1 MKNLYTAL
9 IFTLAG
15 LTLTAQNKDTDKADK
30 LFQKYEYVDAAQE
43 YLKLV
48 DRGKAD
54 NYVYLQLADTYYN
67 MFNTAEAARWY
78 ARATEQK
85 QDAEIYYR
93 YAQMLKANGK
103 YEESNKQMRTFAQM
117 APNDQRAKAFNENP
131 NYVPRL
137 LDKTKLYDIKP
148 SDVSSEK
155 SDFAAVLYDR
165 TVWFAS
171 ARNNARKE
179 YGWTEEP
186 FLDIYRADYNDD
198 GTITNAGTVSELN
211 SKWHDGPVT
220 VSADGNTLFF
230 SSESFKEKESEKN
243 RKLNAKFSQV
253 YLFRAAKQGDKWG
266 DITPLPFNNK
276 EYSCAN
282 PSLSRDGKTLYFSS
296 NMPGSMG
303 TTGATD
309 IWKVSVN
316 GDGSYGKPENLG
328 KNINTE
334 GAESFPYISDDG
346 GTLYFASAGRQGLGG
361 YDVFQADLA
370 KNTEATNL
378 GKPVNTEKDDF
389 AFTFNQKR
397 KVGFLSS
404 NRNGNDDIFV
414 VSPIC
419 GVQVTTVVTDART
432 GNILANASVSIVD
445 DRKNVISTEMS
456 NARGEVTYRV
466 ECNREYSVQASKD
479 GYEGASFPVTKQD
492 GGDQRVEAKLQ
503 PIETIVKETEIV
515 LNPIYFEFD
524 RSNVTREGA
533 FELDKLVQVMK
544 SNPGLTILAKS
555 HTDNRGSD
563 AYNLALS
570 DRRAKSTVQYVIS
583 RGIAKSRITGKGF
596 GESEP
601 KADCGEQCTEE
612 QHAQNRRSEFLIVK

>member
-9 IFTLAG
+9 IFALAG
-15 LTLTAQNKDTDKADK
+15 MTLTAQNKDTEKADK

-48 DRGKAD
+48 DKGKAD

-67 MFNTAEAARWY
+67 MFNTAEAAKWY
-78 ARATEQK
+78 AKATEQK

-103 YEESNKQMRTFAQM
+103 YEESNKQMKTFAQM
-117 APNDQRAKAFNENP
+117 APNDLRAKAFNENP
-131 NYVPRL
+131 NYIPRL
-137 LDKTKLYDIKP
+137 LDKTKLYDIKA

-155 SDFAAVLYDR
+155 SDFAAVLYDKS
-165 TVWFAS
+165 VWFTS

-186 FLDIYRADYNDD
+186 FLDIYKADYNDD

-211 SKWHDGPVT
+211 SKFHDGPVT

-243 RKLNAKFSQV
+243 KKLNAKFSQV
-253 YLFRAAKQGDKWG
+253 WLFKATKEGDKWG
-266 DITPLPFNNK
+266 NITPLPFNSK

-303 TTGATD
+303 TTKATD

-316 GDGSYGKPENLG
+316 GDSYGTPENLG

-334 GAESFPYISDDG
+334 GAESFPYISDDN
-346 GTLYFASAGRQGLGG
+346 TMLYFASVGRPGLGG

-370 KNTEATNL
+370 KNSEATNL

-389 AFTFNQKR
+389 AFTFNKA
-397 KVGFLSS
+397 KKTGFLSS

-419 GVQVTTVVTDART
+419 GVQVTTVVTDAKT
-432 GNILANASVSIVD
+432 GNILANASVSVVD
-445 DRKNVISTEMS
+445 DKKNVITTEMS
-456 NARGEVTYRV
+456 NNKGEVTYRV
-466 ECNREYSVQASKD
+466 ECNREYTIQASKD
-479 GYEGASFPVTKQD
+479 GYESNTFAVTKQD

-503 PIETIVKETEIV
+503 PIETIIKETEIV
-515 LNPIYFEFD
+515 LNPIFFEFD
-524 RSNVTREGA
+524 KSNVTREGA

-544 SNPGLTILAKS
+544 SNPNLAILAKA

-596 GESEP
+596 GETEP
-601 KADCGEQCTEE
+601 KVDCGENCTEE

>member
-9 IFTLAG
+9 IFALAG
-15 LTLTAQNKDTDKADK
+15 LTLTAQNKDTEKADK

-48 DRGKAD
+48 DKGKAD

-78 ARATEQK
+78 AKATEQK

-93 YAQMLKANGK
+93 YAQMLKATGK

-117 APNDQRAKAFNENP
+117 APNDLRAKAFNENP
-131 NYVPRL
+131 NYIPRL
-137 LDKTKLYDIKP
+137 LDKNKLYEVKA

-155 SDFAAVLYDR
+155 SDFAAVLYDKS
-165 TVWFAS
+165 VWFAS
-171 ARNNARKE
+171 ARNTARKD
-179 YGWTEEP
+179 YGWTDEP

-198 GTITNAGTVSELN
+198 GTITNAAAVSELN
-211 SKWHDGPVT
+211 SKFHDGPVS

-230 SSESFKEKESEKN
+230 SSESFKEKESERNK
-243 RKLNAKFSQV
+243 KLNAKFSQV
-253 YLFRAAKQGDKWG
+253 WLFKATREGDKWG
-266 DITPLPFNNK
+266 NVTPLPFNSK

-303 TTGATD
+303 TTKATD
-309 IWKVSVN
+309 IWKVSIN
-316 GDGSYGKPENLG
+316 GDGYGTPENLG

-334 GAESFPYISDDG
+334 GAESFPYISDDNT
-346 GTLYFASAGRQGLGG
+346 TLYFASSGRPGLGG

-389 AFTFNQKR
+389 AFTFNKQR
-397 KVGFLSS
+397 KVGFVSS
-404 NRNGNDDIFV
+404 NRNGNDDIFI

-419 GVQVTTVVTDART
+419 GVQLTTVVSDART
-432 GNILANASVSIVD
+432 GNILSNASVSVVD
-445 DRKNVISTEMS
+445 DKKNVISTEMS

-466 ECNREYSVQASKD
+466 ECNREYTIQASKD
-479 GYEGASFPVTKQD
+479 GYEGASFPVTRQD
-492 GGDQRVEAKLQ
+492 GGEQKVDARLQ

-515 LNPIYFEFD
+515 LNPIFFEFD
-524 RSNVTREGA
+524 KSNVTREGA

-544 SNPGLTILAKS
+544 SNPNLTILAKA

-563 AYNLALS
+563 AYNLSLS

-583 RGIAKSRITGKGF
+583 RGISKGRITGKGF

-601 KADCGEQCTEE
+601 KVDCREQCTEE

>member
-9 IFTLAG
+9 IFALAG
-15 LTLTAQNKDTDKADK
+15 VTLSAQNKDTQKADR
-30 LFQKYEYVDAAQE
+30 LFEKYEYVDAAQE

-78 ARATEQK
+78 AKATEQK

-131 NYVPRL
+131 DYVPRL
-137 LDKTKLYDIKP
+137 LDKGRLYDVKP
-148 SDVSSEK
+148 SDVSSDK
-155 SDFAAVLYDR
+155 SDFAAVLYDKS
-165 TVWFAS
+165 VWFAS
-171 ARNNARKE
+171 ARNGARKD
-179 YGWTEEP
+179 YGWNEEP
-186 FLDIYRADYNDD
+186 YLDIYRADYNDD

-220 VSADGNTLFF
+220 ISADGNTMYF

-243 RKLNAKFSQV
+243 RKLNAKFGQV
-253 YLFRAAKQGDKWG
+253 YLFKATKEGDKWG
-266 DITPLPFNNK
+266 NITPLPFNDK
-276 EYSCAN
+276 TYSCAN

-346 GTLYFASAGRQGLGG
+346 SVLFFASAGRPGLGG
-361 YDVFQADLA
+361 YDVFQADLS
-370 KNTEATNL
+370 KGTEAVNL

-389 AFTFNQKR
+389 AFTFNKQR
-397 KVGFLSS
+397 KTGFVSS

-419 GVQVTTVVTDART
+419 GVQLLTVVTDAKT
-432 GNILANASVSIVD
+432 GSILSGASVSVVD
-445 DRKNVISTEMS
+445 DKKNVVATEQS
-456 NARGEVTYRV
+456 NAKGEVTYRV
-466 ECNREYSVQASKD
+466 ECNREYTIQASKD
-479 GYEGASFPVTKQD
+479 GYEGASFPVKKQD
-492 GGDQRVEAKLQ
+492 GGDQRVDARLQ

-515 LNPIYFEFD
+515 LNPIFFEFD
-524 RSNVTREGA
+524 KSNVTREGA

-544 SNPGLTILAKS
+544 SNPNLTILAKS
-555 HTDNRGSD
+555 HTDSRGSD

-583 RGIAKSRITGKGF
+583 KGIAKARITGKGF
-596 GESEP
+596 GETEP
-601 KADCGEQCTEE
+601 KADCGQDCTEE

>member
-9 IFTLAG
+9 IFALAG
-15 LTLTAQNKDTDKADK
+15 LTLTAQNKDTEKADK
-30 LFQKYEYVDAAQE
+30 LFQRYEYVDAAQE

-48 DRGKAD
+48 DKGKAD

-67 MFNTAEAARWY
+67 MFNTAEAAKWY
-78 ARATEQK
+78 ARAIEQK

-93 YAQMLKANGK
+93 YAQMLKAGGK
-103 YEESNKQMRTFAQM
+103 YEESNKQMKTFAQM
-117 APNDQRAKAFNENP
+117 VPNDLRAKAFNENP

-137 LDKTKLYDIKP
+137 MDKNKLYEVKP
-148 SDVSSEK
+148 SDVSSDK
-155 SDFAAVLYDR
+155 SDFAAVLYDK
-165 TVWFAS
+165 TLWLVS
-171 ARNNARKE
+171 ARNGARKD
-179 YGWTEEP
+179 YGWNEEP
-186 FLDIYRADYNDD
+186 YLDIYRADYNDD

-220 VSADGNTLFF
+220 ISADGTTMYF

-243 RKLNAKFSQV
+243 KKLNAKFGQV
-253 YLFRAAKQGDKWG
+253 YLFKATKEGDKWG
-266 DITPLPFNNK
+266 NITPLPFNDK
-276 EYSCAN
+276 TYSCAN

-303 TTGATD
+303 TQGATD
-309 IWKVSVN
+309 IWKVAIS
-316 GDGSYGKPENLG
+316 GDTYGKPENLG
-328 KNINTE
+328 KNVNTE

-346 GTLYFASAGRQGLGG
+346 QMLYFASSGRLGLGG
-361 YDVFQADLA
+361 YDIFQADLKA
-370 KNTEATNL
+370 GSEATNL

-389 AFTFNQKR
+389 AFTFNKEK

-404 NRNGNDDIFV
+404 NRNGNDDIFKV
-414 VSPIC
+414 IPIC
-419 GVQVTTVVTDART
+419 GVQVTTVVADAKT

-445 DRKNVISTEMS
+445 DKKNVISTEMT
-456 NARGEVTYRV
+456 NAKGEVTYRV
-466 ECNREYSVQASKD
+466 ECNKEYTVQASKD
-479 GYEGASFPVTKQD
+479 GYEGASFPVAKQD
-492 GGDQRVEAKLQ
+492 GGDQKVDAKLQ

-524 RSNVTREGA
+524 KSNVTREGA
-533 FELDKLVQVMK
+533 FELDKLIQVMK
-544 SNPGLTILAKS
+544 SNPNLAILAKS

-563 AYNLALS
+563 TYNLSLS

-583 RGIAKSRITGKGF
+583 KGIAKSRITGKGF
-596 GESEP
+596 GETEP
-601 KADCGEQCTEE
+601 KVDCGEGCSEE

>member
-9 IFTLAG
+9 IFALAG
-15 LTLTAQNKDTDKADK
+15 MTAAAQNKDTEKADK

-48 DRGKAD
+48 DKGKAD

-67 MFNTAEAARWY
+67 MFNTAEAAKWY
-78 ARATEQK
+78 ARAIEQK

-103 YEESNKQMRTFAQM
+103 YEESNKQMKVFAQM

-131 NYVPRL
+131 NYIPRL
-137 LDKTKLYDIKP
+137 LDKNKLYDVKP

-155 SDFAAVLYDR
+155 SDFAAVLYDK
-165 TVWFAS
+165 TLWFAS
-171 ARNNARKE
+171 ARNNARKD

-220 VSADGNTLFF
+220 VSADGNTLYF

-243 RKLNAKFSQV
+243 KKLNAKFSQV
-253 YLFRAAKQGDKWG
+253 YLFKATKEGDRWG
-266 DITPLPFNNK
+266 NITPLPFNDK
-276 EYSCAN
+276 TYSCAN

-309 IWKVSVN
+309 IWKVAVN

-328 KNINTE
+328 RNINTE
-334 GAESFPYISDDG
+334 GAESFPYISDDN
-346 GTLYFASAGRQGLGG
+346 TMLYFASSGRPGLGG
-361 YDVFQADLA
+361 YDVFQADLGR
-370 KNTEATNL
+370 NTEAVNM

-389 AFTFNQKR
+389 AFTFNRQK

-404 NRNGNDDIFV
+404 NRGGNDDIFKV
-414 VSPIC
+414 IPIC
-419 GVQVTTVVTDART
+419 GVQVTTVVSDAKT

-445 DRKNVISTEMS
+445 DKKNVITTEQS
-456 NARGEVTYRV
+456 NAKGEVTYRV
-466 ECNREYSVQASKD
+466 ECNREYTVQASKD
-479 GYEGASFPVTKQD
+479 GYEGASFPVSKQD
-492 GGDQRVEAKLQ
+492 GGDQKVDAKLQ

-515 LNPIYFEFD
+515 LNPIFFEYD
-524 RSNVTREGA
+524 KSNVTREGA

-544 SNPGLTILAKS
+544 SNPALTILAKA

-570 DRRAKSTVQYVIS
+570 DRRARSTVQYVIS
-583 RGIAKSRITGKGF
+583 KGIAKSRITGKGF
-596 GESEP
+596 GETEP
-601 KADCGEQCTEE
+601 KVDCGEACTEE

>member
-9 IFTLAG
+9 IFALAG
-15 LTLTAQNKDTDKADK
+15 MALTAQNKDTEKADR
-30 LFQKYEYVDAAQE
+30 LFQRYEYVDAAQE

-48 DRGKAD
+48 DRGRAD

-67 MFNTAEAARWY
+67 MFNTAEAAKWY
-78 ARATEQK
+78 ARAVEQK

-93 YAQMLKANGK
+93 YAQMLKAGGK
-103 YEESNKQMRTFAQM
+103 YEESNRQMRTFAQM
-117 APNDQRAKAFNENP
+117 APGDQRAKAFNENP

-137 LDKTKLYDIKP
+137 MDKSRLYEVKP

-155 SDFAAVLYDR
+155 SDFAAVLYDK

-171 ARNNARKE
+171 ARNNARKD
-179 YGWTEEP
+179 YGWTDEP

-220 VSADGNTLFF
+220 VSADGTTLYF

-243 RKLNAKFSQV
+243 RKLNAKFGQV
-253 YLFRAAKQGDKWG
+253 YLFKATKEGDKWTG
-266 DITPLPFNNK
+266 ITPLAFNDK
-276 EYSCAN
+276 TYSCAN
-282 PSLSRDGKTLYFSS
+282 PSLSRDGRTLYFSS

-303 TTGATD
+303 SQGATD

-316 GDGSYGKPENLG
+316 PDGSYGKPENLG
-328 KNINTE
+328 KNVNTE
-334 GAESFPYISDDG
+334 GAESFPYISDDN
-346 GTLYFASAGRQGLGG
+346 TMLYFASSGRQGLGG
-361 YDVFQADLA
+361 YDIFQADLA
-370 KNTEATNL
+370 SNTEATNL

-389 AFTFNQKR
+389 AFTFNRQR

-414 VSPIC
+414 VNPIC
-419 GVQVTTVVTDART
+419 GVMVTTVVTDART
-432 GNILANASVSIVD
+432 GNVLSGASVSIVD
-445 DRKNVISTEMS
+445 DRKNVISTETA
-456 NARGEVTYRV
+456 NAKGEVSYRV
-466 ECNREYSVQASKD
+466 ECNREYTVQASKD

-492 GGDQRVEAKLQ
+492 GGDQRVDAGLQ
-503 PIETIVKETEIV
+503 PIETIIRETEIV

-544 SNPGLTILAKS
+544 SNPSLAILAKA

-563 AYNLALS
+563 AYNLSLS

-583 RGIAKSRITGKGF
+583 KGISKSRITGKGF
-596 GESEP
+596 GETEP
-601 KADCGEQCTEE
+601 KADCGEGCTEE

>member
-9 IFTLAG
+9 IFALAAA
-15 LTLTAQNKDTDKADK
+15 TATAQNKDTAKADK
-30 LFQKYEYVDAAQE
+30 LFEKYEYVDAAQE

-48 DRGKAD
+48 DRGRGD

-78 ARATEQK
+78 AKATEQK

-103 YEESNKQMRTFAQM
+103 YEESNKQMKTFAQL

-137 LDKTKLYDIKP
+137 LDKSKLYEVKP
-148 SDVSSEK
+148 SDVSSDK
-155 SDFAAVLYDR
+155 SDFAAVLYDKS
-165 TVWFAS
+165 VWFAS
-171 ARNNARKE
+171 ARNGARKD
-179 YGWTEEP
+179 YGWNEEP

-220 VSADGNTLFF
+220 ISADGNTMFF

-243 RKLNAKFSQV
+243 KKLNAKFGQV
-253 YLFRAAKQGDKWG
+253 YLFKATKQGDKWG
-266 DITPLPFNNK
+266 DITPLPFNDK
-276 EYSCAN
+276 TYSCAN

-309 IWKVSVN
+309 IWKVSV
-316 GDGSYGKPENLG
+316 GADGSYGKPENLG

-346 GTLYFASAGRQGLGG
+346 AVLFFASSGRPGLGG

-370 KNTEATNL
+370 RNTEATNL

-389 AFTFNQKR
+389 AFTFNKA
-397 KVGFLSS
+397 KKTGFVSS

-419 GVQVTTVVTDART
+419 GVQLTTVVTDAKT
-432 GNILANASVSIVD
+432 GNILANAGVSVVD
-445 DRKNVISTEMS
+445 DRKNVVSTEQT

-466 ECNREYSVQASKD
+466 ECNREYSIQASKD
-479 GYEGASFPVTKQD
+479 GYEGASFPVKKQD
-492 GGDQRVEAKLQ
+492 GGDQRVDAKLQ

-515 LNPIYFEFD
+515 LNPIFFEFD

-583 RGIAKSRITGKGF
+583 KGIAKARITGKGF
-596 GESEP
+596 GETEP
-601 KADCGEQCTEE
+601 KAGCGENCTEE

>member
-9 IFTLAG
+9 IFALAG
-15 LTLTAQNKDTDKADK
+15 LTLTAQNKDTEKADK
-30 LFQKYEYVDAAQE
+30 LFQRYEYVDAAQE

-48 DRGKAD
+48 DKGKAD

-67 MFNTAEAARWY
+67 MFNTAEAAKWY
-78 ARATEQK
+78 ARAIEQK

-93 YAQMLKANGK
+93 YAQMLKAGGK
-103 YEESNKQMRTFAQM
+103 YEESNKQMKTFAQM
-117 APNDQRAKAFNENP
+117 VPNDLRAKAFNENP

-137 LDKTKLYDIKP
+137 MDKNKLYEVKP
-148 SDVSSEK
+148 SDVSSDK
-155 SDFAAVLYDR
+155 SDFAAVLYDK
-165 TVWFAS
+165 TLWLVS
-171 ARNNARKE
+171 ARNGARKD
-179 YGWTEEP
+179 YGWNEEP
-186 FLDIYRADYNDD
+186 YLDIYRADYNDD

-220 VSADGNTLFF
+220 ISADGTTMYF

-243 RKLNAKFSQV
+243 KKLNAKFGQV
-253 YLFRAAKQGDKWG
+253 YLFKATKEGDKWG
-266 DITPLPFNNK
+266 NITPLPFNDK
-276 EYSCAN
+276 TYSCAN

-303 TTGATD
+303 TQGATD
-309 IWKVSVN
+309 IWKVAIS
-316 GDGSYGKPENLG
+316 GDTYGKPENLG
-328 KNINTE
+328 KNVNTE

-346 GTLYFASAGRQGLGG
+346 QMLYFASSGRPGLGG
-361 YDVFQADLA
+361 YDIFQADLKA
-370 KNTEATNL
+370 GSEATNL

-389 AFTFNQKR
+389 AFTFNKEK

-404 NRNGNDDIFV
+404 NRNGNDDIFKV
-414 VSPIC
+414 IPIC
-419 GVQVTTVVTDART
+419 GVQVTTVVADAKT

-445 DRKNVISTEMS
+445 DKKNVISTEMT
-456 NARGEVTYRV
+456 NAKGEVTYRV
-466 ECNREYSVQASKD
+466 ECNKEYTVQASKD
-479 GYEGASFPVTKQD
+479 GYEGASFPVAKQD
-492 GGDQRVEAKLQ
+492 GGDQKVDAKLQ

-524 RSNVTREGA
+524 KSNVTREGA
-533 FELDKLVQVMK
+533 FELDKLIQVMK
-544 SNPGLTILAKS
+544 SNPNLAILAKS

-563 AYNLALS
+563 TYNLSLS

-583 RGIAKSRITGKGF
+583 KGIAKSRITGKGF
-596 GESEP
+596 GETEP
-601 KADCGEQCTEE
+601 KVDCGEGCSEE

>member
-9 IFTLAG
+9 IFALAG
-15 LTLTAQNKDTDKADK
+15 ATLTAQNKDTQKADK
-30 LFQKYEYVDAAQE
+30 LFEKYEYVDAAQE

-48 DRGKAD
+48 DKGKAD

-67 MFNTAEAARWY
+67 MFNTAEAAKWY

-103 YEESNKQMRTFAQM
+103 YEESNKQMKVFAQM

-131 NYVPRL
+131 NYIPRL
-137 LDKTKLYDIKP
+137 MDKSKLYEVKP
-148 SDVSSEK
+148 SDVSSDK
-155 SDFAAVLYDR
+155 SDFAAVLYDKS
-165 TVWFAS
+165 VWFAS
-171 ARNNARKE
+171 ARNGARKD
-179 YGWTEEP
+179 YGWNEEP
-186 FLDIYRADYNDD
+186 YLDIYKADYNDD

-220 VSADGNTLFF
+220 VSADGNTMYF

-243 RKLNAKFSQV
+243 KKLNAKFGQV
-253 YLFRAAKQGDKWG
+253 YLFKATKQGEKWG
-266 DITPLPFNNK
+266 DITPLPFNDK
-276 EYSCAN
+276 TYSCAN

-303 TTGATD
+303 STGATD
-309 IWKVSVN
+309 IWKVSV
-316 GDGSYGKPENLG
+316 GADGSYGKPENLG
-328 KNINTE
+328 KNVNTE

-346 GTLYFASAGRQGLGG
+346 HVLFFASSGRQGLGG
-361 YDVFQADLA
+361 YDIFQADLQ

-389 AFTFNQKR
+389 AFTFNTQR
-397 KVGFLSS
+397 KTGFLSS

-419 GVQVTTVVTDART
+419 GVQLTTVVTDAKT
-432 GNILANASVSIVD
+432 GGILAGASVSIVD
-445 DRKNVISTEMS
+445 DKKNVIATETTS
-456 NARGEVTYRV
+456 AKGEVTYRV
-466 ECNREYSVQASKD
+466 ECNREYTIQASKD
-479 GYEGASFPVTKQD
+479 GYEGAGFPVKKQD
-492 GGDQRVEAKLQ
+492 GGDQKVEAKLQ

-515 LNPIYFEFD
+515 LNPIFFEYD
-524 RSNVTREGA
+524 KSNVTREGA
-533 FELDKLVQVMK
+533 FELDKLIQVMK
-544 SNPGLTILAKS
+544 SNPSLTILAKA

-563 AYNLALS
+563 AYNLSLS

-583 RGIAKSRITGKGF
+583 KGIAKARITGKGF

-601 KADCGEQCTEE
+601 KADCGENCSEE

>member
-9 IFTLAG
+9 IFALAG
-15 LTLTAQNKDTDKADK
+15 ATLSAQNKDTEKADK

-48 DRGKAD
+48 DKGKAD

-78 ARATEQK
+78 AKATEQK

-103 YEESNKQMRTFAQM
+103 YEESNKQMKTFAQM
-117 APNDQRAKAFNENP
+117 VPGDQRAKAFNENP

-137 LDKTKLYDIKP
+137 MDKSKLYDVKP
-148 SDVSSEK
+148 SDISSDK
-155 SDFAAVLYDR
+155 SDFAAVLYDK
-165 TVWFAS
+165 TLWFAS
-171 ARNNARKE
+171 ARNNARKD
-179 YGWTEEP
+179 YGWTDEP
-186 FLDIYRADYNDD
+186 FLDIYKADYNDD

-211 SKWHDGPVT
+211 SKFHDGPVT
-220 VSADGNTLFF
+220 ISSDGNTMFF

-243 RKLNAKFSQV
+243 KKLNAKFSQV
-253 YLFRAAKQGDKWG
+253 YLFKATKEGDKWTN
-266 DITPLPFNNK
+266 ITSLPFNSK

-296 NMPGSMG
+296 NMPGSLG
-303 TTGATD
+303 TSKATD

-316 GDGSYGKPENLG
+316 ADGSYGTPQNLG
-328 KNINTE
+328 KMVNTE
-334 GAESFPYISDDG
+334 GAESFPYISDDNN
-346 GTLYFASAGRQGLGG
+346 TLFFASAGRQGLGG

-370 KNTEATNL
+370 KGTEATNL

-389 AFTFNQKR
+389 AFTFNKQKN
-397 KVGFLSS
+397 VGFLSS

-414 VSPIC
+414 VNPIC
-419 GVQVTTVVTDART
+419 GVPVLTIVTDAKT
-432 GNILANASVSIVD
+432 GKILSNASVSIVD
-445 DRKNVISTEMS
+445 DKKNVISTEMT
-456 NARGEVTYRV
+456 NGKGEVTYRV
-466 ECNREYSVQASKD
+466 ECNKEYTIQASKD
-479 GYEGASFPVTKQD
+479 GYESNTFAVTRSTGEERKVD
-492 GGDQRVEAKLQ
+492 AALQ

-524 RSNVTREGA
+524 KSNVTREGA

-544 SNPGLTILAKS
+544 SNPALTILAKS
-555 HTDNRGSD
+555 HTDSRGSD

-583 RGIAKSRITGKGF
+583 KGIAKARITGKGF

-601 KADCGEQCTEE
+601 KVSCGENCTEE